1 MCALSLSS
9 ERGVCFCFAVALRAR
24 CVCTVQAE
32 HLAGSMIEQGRLK
45 GSIDQVESLIEF
57 HSGGDELDSWDEGI
71 GSVCLAVNKVLDE
84 INRKYP
90 GAYEV

>member
-1 MCALSLSS
+1 MDICVCPLALSL
-9 ERGVCFCFAVALRAR
+9 CA
-24 CVCTVQAE
+24 QAE

-71 GSVCLAVNKVLDE
+71 GSVCMAVNKVLDE

-90 GAYEV
+90 GGAYEV